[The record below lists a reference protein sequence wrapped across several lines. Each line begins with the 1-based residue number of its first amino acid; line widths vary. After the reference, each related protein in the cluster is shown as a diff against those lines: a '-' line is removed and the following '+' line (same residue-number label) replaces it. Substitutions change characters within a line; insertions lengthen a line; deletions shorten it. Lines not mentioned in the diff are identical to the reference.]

1 MWETRDLTC
10 VILIAVMSF
19 IYTVAV
25 GQLGHLVTGIIWFNY
40 LFTVGH
46 MIFISFG
53 FLTYEGKR
61 WRLLLQGVL
70 VALLTLSTYLSGVPF
85 DLVSKIPM
93 IFTSFFADLIFNTFY
108 PFFKKRNWLKWLS
121 ILFSFS
127 FVLLSFLF
135 NTLNIVIF
143 YPPQSL
149 SAFVSLYALLL
160 PLTLIETA
168 LGGWF
173 GFEIYKRVERPQ
185 GTK

>member
-1 MWETRDLTC
+1 
-10 VILIAVMSF
+10 MSF
-19 IYTVAV
+19 IYTVAA

-53 FLTYEGKR
+53 FLTYGGRR

-93 IFTSFFADLIFNTFY
+93 IITSFFADLIFNTFY
-108 PFFKKRNWLKWLS
+108 PFFKKRNWLNWLS
-121 ILFSFS
+121 IIFSFS

-135 NTLNIVIF
+135 NTLNISIF
-143 YPPQSL
+143 CPPESL
-149 SAFVSLYALLL
+149 SAFVSLYSFLL
-160 PLTLIETA
+160 PFTLIETA

-173 GFEIYKRVERPQ
+173 GFEIYKRLERPKGQ
-185 GTK
+185 TNSDQF